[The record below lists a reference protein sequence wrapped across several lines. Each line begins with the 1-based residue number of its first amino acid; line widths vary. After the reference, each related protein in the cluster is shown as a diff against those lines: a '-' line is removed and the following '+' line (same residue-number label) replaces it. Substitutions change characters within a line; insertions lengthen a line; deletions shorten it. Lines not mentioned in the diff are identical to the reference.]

1 MSTMFAWDETKRLAT
16 LKKHGIDFI
25 DAVEIFA
32 DTYLKLPGKGDA
44 ERRYIA
50 IGMLGGAHIAVVYT
64 VRNGMIR
71 LITARRARRDERKDF
86 RALYSGGNPADE
98 GQD

>member
-1 MSTMFAWDETKRLAT
+1 MFEWDETKRLAT

-50 IGMLGGAHIAVVYT
+50 IGVLGGVHIAVVYT
-64 VRNGMIR
+64 IRNGMIR
-71 LITARRARRDERKDF
+71 LITARRARRNEREDF
-86 RALYSGGNPADE
+86 RALHAKGSPADE
-98 GQD
+98 RQN